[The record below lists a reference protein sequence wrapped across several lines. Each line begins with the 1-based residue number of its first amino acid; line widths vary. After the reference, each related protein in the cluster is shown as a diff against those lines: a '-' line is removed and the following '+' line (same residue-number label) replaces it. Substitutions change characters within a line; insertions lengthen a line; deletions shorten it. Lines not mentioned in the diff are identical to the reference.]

1 MGYLWVPFLVGK
13 CLKNRKSSFYLMQ
26 GLRFFILLIYFAF
39 VGFYLKWFMDPA
51 SAISS
56 ILIFV
61 AIYLIIWISIYLWE
75 KRLVE
80 KMNQQL
86 K

>member
-26 GLRFFILLIYFAF
+26 SLNFLILLIYFAF
-39 VGFYLKWFMDPA
+39 VGFYLKWFPNPA
-51 SAISS
+51 SAIFSVLLFVVIY
-56 ILIFV
+56 ILIWI
-61 AIYLIIWISIYLWE
+61 AIYLKE